1 MLKELLISYIGCVK
15 ALSLWM
21 HSAHHVSKGPSFGAD
36 HDLLYGKIYETVQ
49 EDFDKIIEKSIVMLK
64 DETCACPVTITKVS
78 AIVLSSYGS
87 PVEKDASVIAS
98 NAKDILGD
106 HIIKIGD
113 LYQKLEENK
122 VMTLGMNDYLS
133 SSANQYEEYY
143 YLLGQRCKEE

>member
-1 MLKELLISYIGCVK
+1 MLKELLVSYIGCVK
-15 ALSLWM
+15 ALSLWI

-49 EDFDKIIEKSIVMLK
+49 EDFDKIVEKSIVMLK
-64 DETCACPVTITKVS
+64 DETCACPVTITKVAS
-78 AIVLSSYGS
+78 IVLSSYSS
-87 PVEKDASVIAS
+87 PVEKDSATIAS
-98 NAKDILGD
+98 NARDILGD

-143 YLLGQRCKEE
+143 YLLGQRCKEN